1 MYFCLLMEKT
11 NNNTI
16 ILNFLKNIFYSN
28 DDKEQLGFL
37 KIWPV
42 FKLQDKLIN
51 IWINS
56 YIEICDQFNKIN
68 KLTTISG
75 STFIKKTNL
84 IDSGNINQNIK
95 IGQNTNYIDIDP
107 NKKKNCLLN
116 FLILGLSYNYLQTES
131 KDIFRVMSI
140 MEKYKENSGYIN
152 TIKLSVIKFKT
163 DPSFGR
169 KSVSEKTVTEIT
181 KIKRDDHDLST
192 RNNVQC
198 LINNIS
204 EINSREL
211 ALYITYCFNDIIK
224 NMNIHELLY
233 CTLNDKCDN
242 KYTPELNKLVEIFT
256 KLSYVIPTE
265 ILMKCKSKKERS
277 KFIKFILKLGFELK
291 ELRNFHAL
299 FAIVAGLNHSSIQRI
314 KNLWKK
320 KSKNTIRL
328 NDLEN
333 IISPSMN
340 YNFYRNLIKNLSPT
354 DNCIPYLGLITSDI
368 KHLLEQKLVIQQEK
382 NYQINYNV
390 YSSLIKII
398 NTYESI
404 NKNYIITCNKSIEH
418 FMSNLVICTSDE
430 ILQDLSDS
438 IWSGST
444 SNISSKSDDTD
455 NSGSKIATY
464 SIGFLQKSTNIVK
477 SSPNIIK
484 KTFTENILKKQDSK
498 VKPDLNES
506 KKIQKDINSLP
517 NKSPKSKNTHLS
529 LNLTLLSN
537 SDNINTGISSL
548 RNRNKKF
555 KSLSIHALDK
565 DIDDISILKTH
576 CIQLWENKH
585 VLTWLRSIGMEEY
598 IEYFYKEDITGYALP
613 ELTDQH
619 LKDELHVDKLGH
631 RIKILKSIKSLNT
644 LK

>member
-1 MYFCLLMEKT
+1 
-11 NNNTI
+11 
-16 ILNFLKNIFYSN
+16 
-28 DDKEQLGFL
+28 
-37 KIWPV
+37 
-42 FKLQDKLIN
+42 
-51 IWINS
+51 
-56 YIEICDQFNKIN
+56 
-68 KLTTISG
+68 
-75 STFIKKTNL
+75 
-84 IDSGNINQNIK
+84 
-95 IGQNTNYIDIDP
+95 
-107 NKKKNCLLN
+107 
-116 FLILGLSYNYLQTES
+116 
-131 KDIFRVMSI
+131 

-163 DPSFGR
+163 NPSFGR

-181 KIKRDDHDLST
+181 KIKKDDHDLSS
-192 RNNVQC
+192 RNNIQS
-198 LINNIS
+198 LINTIS
-204 EINSREL
+204 EINPREL

-224 NMNIHELLY
+224 NMNIHEIIY
-233 CTLNDKCDN
+233 CTLNDKCDS
-242 KYTPELNKLVEIFT
+242 KYTPELSKLIEIFT

-265 ILMKCKSKKERS
+265 ILMKCKCKKERS

-291 ELRNFHAL
+291 ELKNFHAL

-320 KSKNTIRL
+320 KSKNTIGL
-328 NDLEN
+328 TDLEN
-333 IISPSMN
+333 IISPTMN
-340 YNFYRNLIKNLSPT
+340 YNFYRNLIKNLSIN
-354 DNCIPYLGLITSDI
+354 DNSIPYLGLITSDI
-368 KHLLEQKLVIQQEK
+368 KHLLEQQLVIQQEK
-382 NYQINYNV
+382 TCHINYGV
-390 YSSLIKII
+390 YSNLIKII
-398 NTYESI
+398 NNYESI
-404 NKNYIITCNKSIEH
+404 NKNYVITCNKSIEY

-438 IWSGST
+438 IWSGN
-444 SNISSKSDDTD
+444 NISSKSDEID

-498 VKPDLNES
+498 IKVPVSNSKDFNEP
-506 KKIQKDINSLP
+506 KKIQKDINSF
-517 NKSPKSKNTHLS
+517 SHKSKNTHLS

-565 DIDDISILKTH
+565 DFDDISILKTH

-598 IEYFYKEDITGYALP
+598 IEYFYKEDISGYALP
-613 ELTDQH
+613 ELTDHH
-619 LKDELHVDKLGH
+619 LKNDLHVDKLGH